1 MNPKSIFM
9 LALFVII
16 AGCDRQN
23 SPIKNCTIRYAFSS
37 QILSIES
44 SSDCQNI
51 YKFLNSTEVNK
62 DDSILLNLSTE
73 FTIRIVLENELIT
86 VFKIDKEGFFSKN
99 ESSKEIRGS
108 VDLKYYEYI
117 EKIYKGK

>member
-1 MNPKSIFM
+1 
-9 LALFVII
+9 
-16 AGCDRQN
+16 
-23 SPIKNCTIRYAFSS
+23 
-37 QILSIES
+37 LSIES

-86 VFKIDKEGFFSKN
+86 VFKIDKEGSFSKN